1 MVGRIIHSED
11 DVAEGAAWLAAAEP
25 RFARVLDVT
34 GSWPLRRR
42 EDGFAALRDAIV
54 GQQVSVAAANAIRGK
69 VLAAGF
75 GEPEAIAGAEEEA
88 LRACG
93 LSRQKVKYLQALAR
107 SGVDF
112 EGLRALPDEEVIAT
126 LLPLPGIGRWTV
138 EMYLI
143 FALGRADVFAVDDLA
158 LAEGARILFDLPE
171 RPKRKQFNEM
181 AAAWSPWRAVA
192 ARGLW
197 AWYAACKQREGVAP

>member
-1 MVGRIIHSED
+1 MHGRIVETTED
-11 DVAEGAAWLAAAEP
+11 IAEGAAWLAAAEP
-25 RFARVLDVT
+25 RFARVLEVT
-34 GSWPLRRR
+34 GPWPLRRR
-42 EDGFAALRDAIV
+42 EDGFVALRDAII
-54 GQQVSVAAANAIRGK
+54 GQQVSVAAANAILGK

-75 GEPEAIAGAEEEA
+75 AEAPAIAAASEED
-88 LRACG
+88 LRGCG
-93 LSRQKVKYLQALAR
+93 LSRQKVKYLRGLAS

-112 EGLRALPDEEVIAT
+112 DGLRALPDEAVIAT

-158 LAEGARILFDLPE
+158 LAEGARLLFDLPE
-171 RPKRKQFNEM
+171 RPRRKEFNRM
-181 AAAWSPWRAVA
+181 AEAWSPWRAVA

-197 AWYAACKQREGVAP
+197 AFYAACKQREGVAP

>member
-1 MVGRIIHSED
+1 MHGRIIDTEQ

-25 RFARVLDVT
+25 RFARALDLT
-34 GSWPLRRR
+34 GPWPLRRR
-42 EDGFAALRDAIV
+42 EDGFDALRDAII
-54 GQQVSVAAANAIRGK
+54 GQQVSTAAARSIRAK
-69 VLAAGF
+69 VIDAGF
-75 GEPEAIAGAEEEA
+75 GSPEALDTATEDD
-88 LRACG
+88 LRGCG
-93 LSRQKVKYLQALAR
+93 LSRQKVKYLQGLAR

-112 EGLRALPDEEVIAT
+112 EGLRLLPDEEVIAT

-158 LAEGARILFDLPE
+158 LAEAARILFDLPE
-171 RPKRKQFNEM
+171 RPKRKEF
-181 AAAWSPWRAVA
+181 AALAAPWSPWRAVA

-197 AWYAACKQREGVAP
+197 AYYAACKQREGVAP

>member
-1 MVGRIIHSED
+1 MVGRIITTED
-11 DVAEGAAWLAAAEP
+11 DVAEGAAWLAAREP
-25 RFARVLDVT
+25 AFARALDTT
-34 GSWPLRRR
+34 GPWPLRRR
-42 EDGFAALRDAIV
+42 ADGFEALRDAII
-54 GQQVSVAAANAIRGK
+54 GQQVSVAAANAIRAK

-75 GEPEAIAGAEEEA
+75 GGEAALVSASEEA
-88 LRACG
+88 LRGCG
-93 LSRQKVKYLQALAR
+93 LSRQKVRYLQALAG
-107 SGVDF
+107 SGIDF
-112 EGLRALPDEEVIAT
+112 DALRTLPDEEVIAT

-158 LAEGARILFDLPE
+158 LAEAARLLFGLPE
-171 RPKRKQFNEM
+171 RPKRRAFNDL

-197 AWYAACKQREGVAP
+197 AWYAAMKQREGVAP

>member
-1 MVGRIIHSED
+1 MLGRIIHTED
-11 DVAEGAAWLAAAEP
+11 DIAEGAAWLVSAEP
-25 RFARVLDVT
+25 RFAEALTLT
-34 GSWPLRRR
+34 GPWPLRRR
-42 EDGFAALRDAIV
+42 EDGFEALRDAIL
-54 GQQVSVAAANAIRGK
+54 GQQVSVAAARSIRAKLIG
-69 VLAAGF
+69 AGF
-75 GEPEAIAGAEEEA
+75 GEAPAIAEAGEDA

-93 LSRQKVKYLQALAR
+93 LSRQKVKYVQALAR

-112 EGLRALPDEEVIAT
+112 EGLRGLPDEAVIAT

-158 LAEGARILFDLPE
+158 LAEGARLLFGLPE
-171 RPKRKQFNEM
+171 RPKRKEFTAL

-197 AWYAACKQREGVAP
+197 AYYAAMKQREGVAP

>member
-1 MVGRIIHSED
+1 MVGRIIHTED
-11 DVAEGAAWLAAAEP
+11 DIAEGAEWLAAREP
-25 RFARVLDVT
+25 RFAGVITAT
-34 GSWPLRRR
+34 GPWPLRRR
-42 EDGFAALRDAIV
+42 ADGFEALRDAIL
-54 GQQVSVAAANAIRGK
+54 GQQVSVAVANAIRGK
-69 VLAAGF
+69 VLAAELGA
-75 GEPEAIAGAEEEA
+75 PEAIAEATEED

-93 LSRQKVKYLQALAR
+93 LSRQKVRYVQALAR
-107 SGVDF
+107 AGIDF
-112 EGLRALPDEEVIAT
+112 EGLRALPNEEVIAT

-171 RPKRKQFNEM
+171 RPKRKAFDAL
-181 AAAWSPWRAVA
+181 AAEWSPWRAVA

-197 AWYAACKQREGVAP
+197 AYYAHCKQREGVAP

>member
-1 MVGRIIHSED
+1 MVGRIILTDED
-11 DVAEGAAWLAAAEP
+11 IAEGTAWLARAEP
-25 RFARVLDVT
+25 RFARVQELT
-34 GSWPLRRR
+34 GPWPLRRR
-42 EDGFAALRDAIV
+42 ADGFEALRDAIL
-54 GQQVSVAAANAIRGK
+54 GQQVSVAAANSIRGK
-69 VLAAGF
+69 LVGAGF
-75 GEPEAIAGAEEEA
+75 GGAEALSVAAEDD

-93 LSRQKVKYLQALAR
+93 LSRQKVKYVQALAR
-107 SGVDF
+107 AGIDF
-112 EGLRALPDEEVIAT
+112 DALRHLSDEEVVAQ

-138 EMYLI
+138 EMYLM

-171 RPKRKQFNEM
+171 RPKRKEFTAL

-197 AWYAACKQREGVAP
+197 AYYAACKLREGVAP